1 MRACPAASDSKSAI
15 GRALVCCL
23 PMIDFLNHMPDRL
36 PARVTCVTEPFHFY
50 GEEMARAARIRH
62 REKPDAG
69 AMAER
74 LALGE

>member
-1 MRACPAASDSKSAI
+1 
-15 GRALVCCL
+15 
-23 PMIDFLNHMPDRL
+23 MIDFLNHMPDRL